1 MSLSLLTPTHVF
13 NDSGSHIDH
22 VLRYDPSIRFFG
34 VGHLPY
40 AILAVAVLLTFGAIP
55 PIVLLL
61 YPLRRF
67 QRFLNRYRLLQS
79 PALHLFIDTFQG
91 CYKDGTNGGL
101 NCQCFAGL
109 YFVFRLAIFTVYTS
123 FTDDLLFFF
132 TCLGTTYI
140 GMLVLFA
147 IFQPY
152 KQKIFNCLDVLV
164 VAILLLIN
172 SLTLYAYVHLKLQNG
187 KHLLRRSWGLTY
199 ALFFLPLVYMVG
211 YVVYRSLFG
220 LTCCKKHCIKRST
233 PEGQS
238 ITQSMD
244 THQGRREGS
253 EFPDRV
259 EHPKRYEDM
268 SWSAADT
275 EIDDSLRAGVD
286 SDERTFLNVQMNGVV
301 NYGTNEKPTY

>member
-1 MSLSLLTPTHVF
+1 MT
-13 NDSGSHIDH
+13 
-22 VLRYDPSIRFFG
+22 Y
-34 VGHLPY
+34 
-40 AILAVAVLLTFGAIP
+40 
-55 PIVLLL
+55 
-61 YPLRRF
+61 
-67 QRFLNRYRLLQS
+67 
-79 PALHLFIDTFQG
+79 
-91 CYKDGTNGGL
+91 C
-101 NCQCFAGL
+101 
-109 YFVFRLAIFTVYTS
+109 
-123 FTDDLLFFF
+123 LFFF
-132 TCLGTTYI
+132 PSLGTTYI

-220 LTCCKKHCIKRST
+220 LTCCKKHCIKWST
-233 PEGQS
+233 PEGQPL
-238 ITQSMD
+238 TQSMD
-244 THQGRREGS
+244 THQREREGSTSS

-259 EHPKRYEDM
+259 EHPNRYEDM

-301 NYGTNEKPTY
+301 NYGTNEKPTYWINFFCLEQLHKMLTCNHR